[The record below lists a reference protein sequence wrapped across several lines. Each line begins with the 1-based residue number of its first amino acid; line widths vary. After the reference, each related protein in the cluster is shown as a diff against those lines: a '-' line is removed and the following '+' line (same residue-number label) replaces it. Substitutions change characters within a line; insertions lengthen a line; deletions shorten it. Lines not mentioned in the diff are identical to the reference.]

1 MTTESERIT
10 PLLAGMDTVYFSCD
24 LPLSDAMRER
34 LTQEK
39 AIAQARADQR
49 QVHLPEWLEARIAP
63 QGAKGGYAFLIETEV
78 FSVKLLG
85 EHIQN
90 RPSVFSEMRSHA
102 LHTHPDGATGA
113 CEAALAWIRSHLLL
127 CRQDL

>member
-39 AIAQARADQR
+39 ADCPGTRSPAAGPLPRVAGSANRTTGRQGWLCLPHRDRRLLRQA
-49 QVHLPEWLEARIAP
+49 PW
-63 QGAKGGYAFLIETEV
+63 
-78 FSVKLLG
+78 
-85 EHIQN
+85 
-90 RPSVFSEMRSHA
+90 
-102 LHTHPDGATGA
+102 
-113 CEAALAWIRSHLLL
+113 
-127 CRQDL
+127 